1 MTTIQRPQRRL
12 VLGLLVL
19 LGACS
24 ISRTQEAEMGD
35 QTAAEI
41 NANLPLATD
50 AEVNRYL
57 AVLGTAIARPADDRN
72 LDWHFYLVNSNEVN
86 GFALPGGHVYVT
98 RGLVERTRTMSQL
111 AGVLA
116 HEISHVTRRHAVHRL
131 EAAQRANVGLT
142 LACVLT
148 GICEGAAAG
157 AAIQVG
163 GAAVFAKYSRDD
175 EAAADRDAVRYVV
188 AADIHPN
195 GILEMFEILLEE
207 RRRQP
212 SAVEGWF
219 ATHPTEEDRIAR
231 TREEIAKV
239 NARTLSGLRH
249 DTQAFRAFRTRVH
262 SLPAARVARQR

>member
-1 MTTIQRPQRRL
+1 MTTVHRPRRM
-12 VLGLLVL
+12 LLAALAL

-24 ISRTQEAEMGD
+24 ISQRQEEGMGD
-35 QTAAEI
+35 QTAAEV
-41 NANLPLATD
+41 NANVPLATD

-57 AVLGTAIARPADDRN
+57 AVLGNEIARPADSRN

-98 RGLVERTRTMSQL
+98 RGLVERTRNMSQL

-131 EAAQRANVGLT
+131 ETAQRANVGLT

-148 GICEGAAAG
+148 GVCEGAAAE

-175 EAAADRDAVRYVV
+175 EAQADRDAVRYVV
-188 AADIHPN
+188 AADIHPS
-195 GILEMFEILLEE
+195 GILEMFEILLDE

-231 TREEIAKV
+231 TREEIARV
-239 NARTLSGLRH
+239 NARTLASLRR
-249 DTQAFRAFRTRVH
+249 DTPGYRTFRARVRA
-262 SLPAARVARQR
+262 LPAARVARQR